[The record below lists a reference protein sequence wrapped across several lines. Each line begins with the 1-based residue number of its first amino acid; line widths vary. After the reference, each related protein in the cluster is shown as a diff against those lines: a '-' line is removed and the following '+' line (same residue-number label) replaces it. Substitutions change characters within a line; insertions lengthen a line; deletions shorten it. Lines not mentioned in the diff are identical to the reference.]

1 MYKMKNGNIRDG
13 ETNLA
18 SGKLTPHA
26 RSQNIAACAN
36 KFWCV
41 DQTRRHFYPR
51 QTKNQSNKTHISV
64 IQYQVIFKTTHISDI
79 PNPFHCKVLSY
90 SNCFSRLGGVQWNV
104 QMIRKRKKNTINTLI

>member
-1 MYKMKNGNIRDG
+1 MYKMKNGNIREG

-26 RSQNIAACAN
+26 RSQNIAAYAN

-41 DQTRRHFYPR
+41 DQTHRHFYPR
-51 QTKNQSNKTHISV
+51 QTKNKSNKTHISV

-79 PNPFHCKVLSY
+79 PNPFHCQGFELFKLLLKIGWWSME
-90 SNCFSRLGGVQWNV
+90 CADD
-104 QMIRKRKKNTINTLI
+104 